1 MTYDLL
7 IKNDSIID
15 GTGSSQK
22 RADLAIEEAIHKMTG
37 ELAASW
43 GLADRG
49 TLEEGKAAD
58 TTIFDPDNIAAL
70 KEEFVDECPGEAR

>member
-1 MTYDLL
+1 
-7 IKNDSIID
+7 
-15 GTGSSQK
+15 
-22 RADLAIEEAIHKMTG
+22 MTG